1 MYAFASRAGWWPL
14 ALTVVLLGACAD
26 EPSAPTFSAPS
37 RPNAA
42 VGDVYM
48 VTNPKDDGSIGTL
61 RWALK
66 FTTGGETIRF
76 DPGLA
81 GQTIAVDSTIYIQK
95 SVTIEGPAGPD
106 GITINGGGKGRIFR
120 AEFPGTVT
128 FRNLSITGG
137 NSGTSVGPV
146 LIGSADVAADNS
158 TFFGNVGG
166 AGTVIFAGNITLTN
180 STVSDNV
187 AANVTAGQEYGAV
200 QGDTVVLVNSTVAN
214 NGYAGVVSGA
224 GLVVLRNS
232 VLANNFGSNC
242 AHYYPTASIVREGRN
257 VSDDDKCGGPSEI
270 IIADPKLGPLADNGG
285 PTMTRALLAGSPA
298 INAGTSCNVGVDQRY
313 MARDAQCDLGA
324 FEFADFTTVT
334 ITIDPTSIVKQ
345 ATGWA
350 VVTGSARCSRAESF
364 SLSVELHQAQKVGK
378 DVVDV
383 HAASTVPF
391 ECSTTARPFSAS
403 MVLTE
408 GAFQN
413 GTAQASVLTFDA
425 EPWVTPASATA
436 SVKLFR
442 SK

>member
-1 MYAFASRAGWWPL
+1 MHAVASRVGRLPL
-14 ALTVVLLGACAD
+14 ALTLVLLGACAD
-26 EPSAPTFSAPS
+26 ESLAPKLASPL

-42 VGDVYM
+42 MGDIYT
-48 VTNPKDDGSIGTL
+48 VTNPNDDGSIGTL

-66 FTTGGETIRF
+66 FSTGGEIIRF
-76 DPGLA
+76 DPSLA
-81 GQTIAVDSTIYIQK
+81 GQTIAVDSTIYISK
-95 SVTIEGPAGPD
+95 SVTIEGPAGD

-120 AEFPGTVT
+120 AEFTGTVT

-137 NSGTSVGPV
+137 SSGTSVGPV
-146 LIGSADVAADNS
+146 LLGSADVAIDNS
-158 TFFGNVGG
+158 TFSGNTGG

-180 STVSDNV
+180 STVSDNI

-214 NGYAGVVSGA
+214 NGYAGVVSGS
-224 GLVVLRNS
+224 GLIVLRNS
-232 VLANNFGSNC
+232 ILANNFGSNC
-242 AHYYPTASIVREGRN
+242 AHYYPTFTLVHEGSN
-257 VSDDDKCGGPSEI
+257 ISDDDKCGGPGEI

-298 INAGTSCNVGVDQRY
+298 INAGTSCSLTVDQRY

-324 FEFADFTTVT
+324 FEFADFTKVT

-345 ATGWA
+345 TGWA
-350 VVTGSARCSRAESF
+350 VVTGTVTCSRAESF
-364 SLSVELHQAQKVGK
+364 DLAIELHQNQKLGR

-391 ECSTTARPFSAS
+391 ACSTTARPFSAS

-413 GTAQASVLTFDA
+413 GAAQASVATLDA
-425 EPWVTPASATA
+425 EAWVTPASVSGA
-436 SVKLFR
+436 VRLFR
-442 SK
+442 SR